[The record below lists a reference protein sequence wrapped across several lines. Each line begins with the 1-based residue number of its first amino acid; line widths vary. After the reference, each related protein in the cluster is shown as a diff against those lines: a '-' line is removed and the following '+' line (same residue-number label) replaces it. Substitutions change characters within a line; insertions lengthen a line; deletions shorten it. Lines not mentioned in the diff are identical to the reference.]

1 MQIKPTIMVR
11 ELFNGDVLAFPL
23 ADPSLISYAEER
35 EDVLL
40 EMEMFLR
47 EHLTDIPAKQLSRF
61 VYPEGTELVEVE
73 VMIPRPDLPKSLQP
87 TMPVALS

>member
-73 VMIPRPDLPKSLQP
+73 VMIP
-87 TMPVALS
+87 M